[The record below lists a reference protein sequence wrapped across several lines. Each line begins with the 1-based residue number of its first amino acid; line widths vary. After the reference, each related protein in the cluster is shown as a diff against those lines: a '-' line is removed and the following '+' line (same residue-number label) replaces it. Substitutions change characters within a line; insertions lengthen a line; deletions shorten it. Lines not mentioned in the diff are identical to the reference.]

1 MGTLKNMYG
10 YQLRW
15 GGLSLQLLPEK
26 AIYLDAYRSILIAD
40 PHFGKA
46 AHFRKAGIPVS
57 EKLHI
62 GDLMT
67 IQVLIQKYNPE
78 HLYFLGD
85 LFHSDWNIAWNDLE
99 TFAEYHPETNF
110 HLIKGN
116 HDILPKE
123 VYRSDIWQVHTERLD
138 LGQMILS
145 HEPLANIPTEK
156 INLCGHIHP
165 GISLYGTAKQKLTL
179 PCFFVST
186 NQIILPAFGRFT
198 GLYRMKCGK
207 NDKAYVIAEK
217 KVIPVNFHD

>member
-1 MGTLKNMYG
+1 MDEVNEMDGFKF
-10 YQLRW
+10 QW
-15 GGLSLQLLPEK
+15 GALTLQLLGEK
-26 AIYLDAYRSILIAD
+26 AIYVEEFRLLLIAD

-62 GDLMT
+62 GDLMI
-67 IQVLIQKYNPE
+67 IQKLIQTYKPE

-85 LFHSDWNIAWNDLE
+85 LFHSDLNFAWNDLE

-116 HDILPKE
+116 HDILPKL
-123 VYRSDIWQVHTERLD
+123 VYRSDIWEVHTDSLI
-138 LGQMILS
+138 LGNMILS
-145 HEPLANIPTEK
+145 HEPMANIPPDK

-165 GISLYGTAKQKLTL
+165 GISLYGVGRQKLTL
-179 PCFFVST
+179 PCFFVSP

-198 GLYRMKCGK
+198 GLYTMKCGK
-207 NDKAYVIAEK
+207 DDNAFVIADK
-217 KVIPVNFHD
+217 KVIPVNFID

>member
-1 MGTLKNMYG
+1 MDTLKNMEG
-10 YQLRW
+10 YQLKWREINI
-15 GGLSLQLLPEK
+15 QLLPEK
-26 AIYLDAYRSILIAD
+26 AVYLDEFRSILIAD

-62 GDLMT
+62 GDLMI
-67 IQVLIQKYNPE
+67 IQKLIQIYSPE
-78 HLYFLGD
+78 NLYFLGD
-85 LFHSDWNIAWNDLE
+85 LFHSDLNIAWNDLE

-116 HDILPKE
+116 HDILPE
-123 VYRSDIWQVHTERLD
+123 LVYRSDIWQVHEEPLTIGNL
-138 LGQMILS
+138 ILS
-145 HEPLANIPTEK
+145 HEPMANIPPEK
-156 INLCGHIHP
+156 INFCGHIHP
-165 GISLYGTAKQKLTL
+165 GISLYGTARQKLTL

-198 GLYRMKCGK
+198 GLYTMKCGK
-207 NDKAYVIAEK
+207 NDNAYVIAEK

>member
-1 MGTLKNMYG
+1 MDG

-15 GGLSLQLLPEK
+15 GNLTLHLLPEK
-26 AIYLDAYRSILIAD
+26 VIYVEELGSLLIAD

-67 IQVLIQKYNPE
+67 IQKLIQIYKPE

-85 LFHSDWNIAWNDLE
+85 LFHSDLNIAWNDLE
-99 TFAEYHPETNF
+99 IFAEYHPETNF

-116 HDILPKE
+116 HDILPALI
-123 VYRSDIWQVHTERLD
+123 YRSDIWNVHRESLV
-138 LGQMILS
+138 LGDMILS
-145 HEPLANIPTEK
+145 HEPMTDIPLGK

-165 GISLYGTAKQKLTL
+165 GISLYGTGRQKLTL
-179 PCFFVST
+179 PCFFVSP

-198 GLYRMKCGK
+198 GLYTMKCGK
-207 NDKAYVIAEK
+207 NDNAYVIAEK
-217 KVIPVNFHD
+217 KVIPVNFID

>member
-1 MGTLKNMYG
+1 M
-10 YQLRW
+10 QW
-15 GGLSLQLLPEK
+15 GDLSIQLLPEK
-26 AIYLDAYRSILIAD
+26 AIYIDALSSLLIAD

-62 GDLMT
+62 GDLMI
-67 IQVLIQKYNPE
+67 IQKLIQKYKPL

-85 LFHSDWNIAWNDLE
+85 LFHSDLNIGWSDLE
-99 TFAEYHPETNF
+99 TFAEYHPETYF

-116 HDILPKE
+116 HDILPE
-123 VYRSDIWQVHTERLD
+123 MVYRSDIWEVHTESLA

-145 HEPLANIPTEK
+145 HKPMTNIPAEK

-165 GISLYGTAKQKLTL
+165 GISLYGTGRQKLTL
-179 PCFFVST
+179 PCYFVSP

-198 GLYRMKCGK
+198 GLYIMKCGK
-207 NDKAYVIAEK
+207 NDKAFVIAEK
-217 KVIPVNFHD
+217 KVIPVNFID

>member
-1 MGTLKNMYG
+1 MNSLKNQEG
-10 YQLRW
+10 YQLLW
-15 GGLSLQLLPEK
+15 EKLSMQLLPEK
-26 AIYLDAYRSILIAD
+26 AIYLDEFRSILIAD

-62 GDLMT
+62 GDLMI
-67 IQVLIQKYNPE
+67 IQGLIQKYNPE

-85 LFHSDWNIAWNDLE
+85 LFHSDWNFAWNDLE
-99 TFAEYHPETNF
+99 TFADYHPQTNF

-116 HDILPKE
+116 HDILPE
-123 VYRSDIWQVHTERLD
+123 TVYRSDLWKVHTGKLN
-138 LGQMILS
+138 LGHMILS
-145 HEPLANIPTEK
+145 HEPLTDIPPEK

-165 GISLYGTAKQKLTL
+165 GVSLYGTARQKLTL

-198 GLYRMKCGK
+198 GLFTMKCGK
-207 NDKAYVIAEK
+207 NDNAYVIAEK